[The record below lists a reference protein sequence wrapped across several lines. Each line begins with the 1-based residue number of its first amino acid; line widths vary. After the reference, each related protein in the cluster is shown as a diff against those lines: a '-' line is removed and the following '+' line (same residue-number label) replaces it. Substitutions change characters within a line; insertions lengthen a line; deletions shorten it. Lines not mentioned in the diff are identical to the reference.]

1 VSGSFI
7 TKSVLYTE
15 VLQMQKCEE
24 EYGNVWKSRLGG
36 LLLRNEE
43 NENKER
49 RKIADQLK
57 NMIQTLRDREVNKTE
72 DKAGKQVL

>member
-1 VSGSFI
+1 ME
-7 TKSVLYTE
+7 VLYLNLSCILRFCRCKNAKKNT
-15 VLQMQKCEE
+15 
-24 EYGNVWKSRLGG
+24 GNVWKSRLGE

>member
-1 VSGSFI
+1 
-7 TKSVLYTE
+7 
-15 VLQMQKCEE
+15 
-24 EYGNVWKSRLGG
+24 
-36 LLLRNEE
+36 LRNEE